1 MNGLFS
7 GWPYPLAVLAL
18 TVVAFIRGNLTYW
31 VGQAAQAGAGRTRAR
46 RWMQSAGYR
55 RAQRLV
61 HRWGPPIVSLSFL
74 TIGLQTLINLSAGVT
89 RMPQR
94 RYLPAVAVGAVL
106 WGFLY
111 ATVGFV
117 TFAAW
122 FRLYALSPVGA
133 VVVLAVMVAAVTAF
147 VLPQIHGTQPWGP
160 TYSGKDHEV
169 VPDPAESSAEATGVA
184 VAVDAR
190 D

>member
-18 TVVAFIRGNLTYW
+18 AAVAFIRGNLTYW
-31 VGQAAQAGAGRTRAR
+31 LGQAAQAGAGQTRAR
-46 RWMQSAGYR
+46 RWMHSPGYR
-55 RAQRLV
+55 RAQKWV
-61 HRWGPPIVSLSFL
+61 NRWGPPVVSLSFL
-74 TIGLQTLINLSAGVT
+74 TIGLQTLINLAAGVS

-94 RYLPAVAVGAVL
+94 RYLPAVGVGAVL

-122 FRLYALSPVGA
+122 AKLYAVSPVAAILSVGVLVGA
-133 VVVLAVMVAAVTAF
+133 LATFIFAQLRGRA
-147 VLPQIHGTQPWGP
+147 
-160 TYSGKDHEV
+160 
-169 VPDPAESSAEATGVA
+169 PAEHTESGEDSHDVSAGDSRIRV
-184 VAVDAR
+184 
-190 D
+190 

>member
-18 TVVAFIRGNLTYW
+18 AAVAFIRGNLTYW
-31 VGQAAQAGAGRTRAR
+31 LGQAAQAGAGKTRAR
-46 RWMQSAGYR
+46 RWMHSPGYR
-55 RAQRLV
+55 RAQRWV
-61 HRWGPPIVSLSFL
+61 NRWGPPVVSLSFL
-74 TIGLQTLINLSAGVT
+74 TIGLQTLINLAAGVT

-94 RYLPAVAVGAVL
+94 RYLPAVAVGAVF

-122 FRLYALSPVGA
+122 AKLYALSPLAAVLSVVVLIGA
-133 VVVLAVMVAAVTAF
+133 VVTFILAQLRGRAPTKCTDSGA
-147 VLPQIHGTQPWGP
+147 GTHDL
-160 TYSGKDHEV
+160 S
-169 VPDPAESSAEATGVA
+169 
-184 VAVDAR
+184 DADGR
-190 D
+190 IRI

>member
-18 TVVAFIRGNLTYW
+18 AAVAFIRGNLTYW
-31 VGQAAQAGAGRTRAR
+31 LGQAAQAGAGKTRAR
-46 RWMQSAGYR
+46 RWMHSPGYR
-55 RAQRLV
+55 RAQRWV
-61 HRWGPPIVSLSFL
+61 NRWGPPMVSVSFL
-74 TIGLQTLINLSAGVT
+74 TIGLQTLINLAAGVT

-122 FRLYALSPVGA
+122 AKLYALSPLA
-133 VVVLAVMVAAVTAF
+133 AILSLVVLIGALVTFILAQ
-147 VLPQIHGTQPWGP
+147 LRGRAP
-160 TYSGKDHEV
+160 TERFGAGGDGQEV
-169 VPDPAESSAEATGVA
+169 SADDGRV
-184 VAVDAR
+184 R
-190 D
+190 I